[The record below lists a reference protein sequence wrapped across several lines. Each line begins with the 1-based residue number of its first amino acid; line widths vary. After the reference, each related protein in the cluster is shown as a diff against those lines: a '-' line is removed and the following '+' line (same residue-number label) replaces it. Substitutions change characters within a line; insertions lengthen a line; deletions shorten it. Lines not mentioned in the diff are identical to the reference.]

1 MLNSGIDA
9 RCFLC
14 LSQLSNFSSLGVL
27 FHWCS
32 VTCGAANP
40 GLAFTVSFSSWGG
53 GGKVGYKAL
62 HQSVVLNSSHA
73 AGNMHAC
80 LAQEKSTS

>member
-14 LSQLSNFSSLGVL
+14 LSQHSNFSSLGVL

-32 VTCGAANP
+32 VTCGVANP
-40 GLAFTVSFSSWGG
+40 GLAFTVSFSSQGE
-53 GGKVGYKAL
+53 KVGYKTL
-62 HQSVVLNSSHA
+62 HQSVVLDSSHA
-73 AGNMHAC
+73 AGNMHAR